1 MLFQCDEWLTHSVLI
16 ERVRPQNGFVYLRFW
31 DIHLLKID
39 RFLPPP
45 QLGRNA
51 DNLMPIVIVALV
63 YSTLTFTFYFIQIM
77 LNKEIWKGKF

>member
-45 QLGRNA
+45 QLGRTA
-51 DNLMPIVIVALV
+51 DNLMPVVIVALV
-63 YSTLTFTFYFIQIM
+63 YSTLTFTFYSDNIT
-77 LNKEIWKGKF
+77 